1 MNQFSLGLYLN
12 SVEGGIE
19 EEQLK
24 PFDQRGI
31 SPRII
36 GGIHAFK
43 GQAPYQGSLQ
53 VNGSHHCG
61 CVIISAEFAL
71 TAGHCIAK

>member
-1 MNQFSLGLYLN
+1 M
-12 SVEGGIE
+12 E

-24 PFDQRGI
+24 PFNQAGI

-36 GGIHAFK
+36 GGIDAVN
-43 GQAPYQGSLQ
+43 GQANYQGSLQ
-53 VNGSHHCG
+53 INGSHHCG
-61 CVIISAEFAL
+61 CVIISAEFLL